1 MPPRTYDN
9 SLRKEMEADT
19 IRRIVT
25 ATVELHA
32 KQGALATTH
41 AEIAD
46 AAGVSVATVYKHFP
60 SRESLLPHCTGMVAQ
75 QSPQID
81 VQEILGTPD
90 RNASIGRL
98 VRALHG
104 KYRYMHPWMRWGSR
118 DAPALPVLGQ
128 IIEENRRRTEHLVRM
143 VLDTVAGTSVNDET
157 FALAMVILDY
167 PAWQRLDQMLNDP
180 ERVSSA
186 AEQVLQLLLMEG
198 SDHGKHATPRHHNR

>member
-1 MPPRTYDN
+1 MAPRNYDN

-32 KQGALATTH
+32 EKGALATTH

-60 SRESLLPHCTGMVAQ
+60 SRESLLPHCTGMVAEQ
-75 QSPQID
+75 APRID
-81 VQEILGTPD
+81 VQAILGTHD
-90 RNASIGRL
+90 RKNAIGRL
-98 VRALHG
+98 VRALHER
-104 KYRYMHPWMRWGSR
+104 YRYMHPWMRWSPR
-118 DAPALPVLGQ
+118 DAAALPALGQ
-128 IIEENRRRTEHLVRM
+128 IVAEGRRQTEGLVRA
-143 VLDTVAGTSVNDET
+143 VLDSVAAPITDEI

-167 PAWQRLDQMLNDP
+167 PAWQRLNQMLNDP

-186 AEQVLQLLLMEG
+186 AEQALQLLL
-198 SDHGKHATPRHHNR
+198 SSTPQANGRK